1 MTAPRTVHEDGDP
14 GVPEALPRSLA
25 RLRARFG
32 AAALDRLWIFPPRRR
47 GRREQGLVAVSVF
60 LDGQER
66 RALFTLS
73 YRAERTG
80 RSLTV
85 EPVFT
90 PEGEAPP
97 DLLPRVMEGVV
108 RRSGETE
115 DPREVRIEGSA
126 ETFDALMA
134 EFDPTLLEQE
144 AEQA

>member
-1 MTAPRTVHEDGDP
+1 M
-14 GVPEALPRSLA
+14 
-25 RLRARFG
+25 
-32 AAALDRLWIFPPRRR
+32 
-47 GRREQGLVAVSVF
+47 SVF
-60 LDGQER
+60 LDGQDEER
-66 RALFTLS
+66 RALFTVS

-97 DLLPRVMEGVV
+97 DSLPRVMEGVV

-115 DPREVRIEGSA
+115 EPREVRIEGA
-126 ETFDALMA
+126 PDPFTALMA
-134 EFDPTLLEQE
+134 EFDPGWLE